1 MKKIFLFAVRLMS
14 LLGVLL
20 LSSCDDKSTFIE
32 EEEFAPYGYYVK
44 DAENIQVVG
53 YKGLVIEETA
63 KTDWQLYVQ
72 VELPFVGN
80 QPLEIEEPE
89 HRILLDEKNSIQ
101 IDVDTNMDPIGD
113 EKQDISYAVGGL
125 LVNYTYLGQPDK
137 LSCLSPLKVKLAKS
151 VEQKNE
157 NPFLEKGKIE
167 FSLLAN
173 DTICILKKNVPYTV
187 APAEYYKDEIENSTE
202 SEDE

>member
-72 VELPFVGN
+72 VDLPFVGTV
-80 QPLEIEEPE
+80 PLEIAEYE

-101 IDVDTNMDPIGD
+101 IDVDTNMDPIGG

-137 LSCLSPLKVKLAKS
+137 LLCLSPLKVKLAKS

-157 NPFLEKGKIE
+157 NPFLEKGQIE

-173 DTICILKKNVPYTV
+173 DTICILKKSVPYTV
-187 APAEYYKDEIENSTE
+187 APKEYYKDGVENSTE